1 MPLRRRGSVAHPI
14 CGWAG
19 CCAPL
24 RGLIDALF
32 HLFLQALHVDARLP
46 TPGGEGDEHQK
57 QRGQVFHGNEQEGWS
72 VGLVRIVEVAPGRGI
87 SRVQRFVTVCN
98 RRGARRGECVN
109 LGSGHERREQRMAS
123 IWVIDDD
130 DALRALLV
138 RYLGEQGFAVRGLAD
153 GAALQSALSEGG
165 MPDVFLLD
173 LMLPGEDGL
182 SLARRLRAQGDTP
195 IIMLSARGED
205 LDRIIGLEMGA
216 DDYLTKPFNPRE
228 LLARIRAVLR
238 RTAGRE
244 SAQEKSA
251 AWLAQGAFRMNQETH
266 QFWLH
271 EREIV
276 LTEGEFQLLRVFM
289 QQPRRLLSRD
299 VLLDAVR
306 GLEHTPFDRS
316 MDVRV
321 TRLRRKIEPDPAHP
335 RYLLT
340 IRGEGYVFMPE
351 GRAA

>member
-1 MPLRRRGSVAHPI
+1 
-14 CGWAG
+14 
-19 CCAPL
+19 
-24 RGLIDALF
+24 
-32 HLFLQALHVDARLP
+32 
-46 TPGGEGDEHQK
+46 
-57 QRGQVFHGNEQEGWS
+57 
-72 VGLVRIVEVAPGRGI
+72 
-87 SRVQRFVTVCN
+87 
-98 RRGARRGECVN
+98 
-109 LGSGHERREQRMAS
+109 MAS

-130 DALRALLV
+130 EALRDLLL
-138 RYLGEQGFAVRGLAD
+138 RYLGEQGYTVRGLSD
-153 GAALQSALSEGG
+153 GASLDQALMEGLR
-165 MPDVFLLD
+165 PDVFLLD

-182 SLARRLRAQGDTP
+182 SIARRLRAGGSTP

-205 LDRIIGLEMGA
+205 LDRIIGLEVGA
-216 DDYLTKPFNPRE
+216 DDYLPKPFNPRE

-238 RTAGRE
+238 RMTSSEDTAKTAVNQLE
-244 SAQEKSA
+244 HA
-251 AWLAQGAFRMNQETH
+251 AFRMDLDVH
-266 QFWLH
+266 QFWLNGVD
-271 EREIV
+271 IA

-306 GLEHTPFDRS
+306 GLEHMPFDRS

>member
-1 MPLRRRGSVAHPI
+1 
-14 CGWAG
+14 
-19 CCAPL
+19 
-24 RGLIDALF
+24 
-32 HLFLQALHVDARLP
+32 
-46 TPGGEGDEHQK
+46 
-57 QRGQVFHGNEQEGWS
+57 
-72 VGLVRIVEVAPGRGI
+72 
-87 SRVQRFVTVCN
+87 
-98 RRGARRGECVN
+98 
-109 LGSGHERREQRMAS
+109 
-123 IWVIDDD
+123 
-130 DALRALLV
+130 
-138 RYLGEQGFAVRGLAD
+138 
-153 GAALQSALSEGG
+153 
-165 MPDVFLLD
+165 
-173 LMLPGEDGL
+173 
-182 SLARRLRAQGDTP
+182 
-195 IIMLSARGED
+195 
-205 LDRIIGLEMGA
+205 
-216 DDYLTKPFNPRE
+216 
-228 LLARIRAVLR
+228 
-238 RTAGRE
+238 
-244 SAQEKSA
+244 
-251 AWLAQGAFRMNQETH
+251 MNQETH